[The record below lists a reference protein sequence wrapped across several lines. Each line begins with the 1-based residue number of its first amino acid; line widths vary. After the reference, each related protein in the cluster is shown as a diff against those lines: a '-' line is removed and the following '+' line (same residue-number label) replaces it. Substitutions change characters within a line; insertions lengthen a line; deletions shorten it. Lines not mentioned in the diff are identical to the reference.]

1 MNKKRKYE
9 APVNSEIGYWMCVN
23 GRVLRI
29 LRENGIN
36 SVSGIIHRKREFFE
50 KLPGFG
56 KNCMKQ
62 LDEFMELY
70 EMRYNTKMSDYI
82 YRKVYYFN
90 DRERLV
96 YDTVEML
103 GMERCLQCSFLT
115 KHDLIRYCEL
125 ESYQKVG
132 PYAYKKIKK

>member
-9 APVNSEIGYWMCVN
+9 APVDDEIGYWMFVN

-56 KNCMKQ
+56 KNSMKQ
-62 LDEFMELY
+62 LDEFMERY
-70 EMRYNTKMSDYI
+70 EMRYDSKMSDYI
-82 YRKVYYFN
+82 YRKP
-90 DRERLV
+90 RKKQ
-96 YDTVEML
+96 VEEMYN
-103 GMERCLQCSFLT
+103 EF
-115 KHDLIRYCEL
+115 
-125 ESYQKVG
+125 
-132 PYAYKKIKK
+132 